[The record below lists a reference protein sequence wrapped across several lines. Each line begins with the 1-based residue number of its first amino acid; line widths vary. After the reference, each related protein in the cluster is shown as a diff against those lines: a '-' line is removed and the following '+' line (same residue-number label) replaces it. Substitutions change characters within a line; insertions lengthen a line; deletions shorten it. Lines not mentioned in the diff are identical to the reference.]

1 MYVISGATGNTGKVA
16 AKQLLSAGHEV
27 RALVR
32 DVAKAADLAALGA
45 EVVVADLSD
54 RAALERALLGAQ
66 GWYLL
71 SPPDLGS
78 QSFLAER
85 TRLLDA
91 VASVAKS
98 AAVPHVV
105 FLSSVGAQRESGT
118 GIIMTARAGETALRR
133 AGVTSTFLRAAYFAE
148 NWGAVLPVAK
158 QDGVLPSFIPAELRV
173 PTVST
178 VDIGTLA
185 AEALLDGPR
194 GERILEL
201 SGPTDVTPNEVA
213 ATVSKILAKPVKLVE
228 APLAAVVPTFT
239 SFGVSS
245 DVASLFQGMYEG
257 FIAGRIPFEG
267 GKAEARRGT
276 TSLEETLKK
285 LAGA

>member
-201 SGPTDVTPNEVA
+201 
-213 ATVSKILAKPVKLVE
+213 
-228 APLAAVVPTFT
+228 
-239 SFGVSS
+239 
-245 DVASLFQGMYEG
+245 
-257 FIAGRIPFEG
+257 
-267 GKAEARRGT
+267 
-276 TSLEETLKK
+276 
-285 LAGA
+285 